1 MGTLKNIILK
11 FLDDYIFI
19 KNIQKIIRIVHIQ

>member
-1 MGTLKNIILK
+1 MGTLKNILK